1 MEALWILFF
10 LFLAGLLLTF
20 PFIVWHRLSM
30 LRREVLQLQERL
42 RQWEHQGA
50 PATPPVP
57 APATMFVRSSSVS
70 PVVPAPGPPARL
82 PAPVTA
88 RALEDTIGGVWMQNI
103 GAVVLLLGV
112 FLFILW
118 GYSTGRLGA
127 GVLVGTG
134 IGLGLF
140 AVWRGDR
147 LARSLPRLGH
157 AFIGAGFGAIYL
169 SLYLGHYTLHV
180 LPPALALVLLTLTSA
195 ATFGAGLHYRV
206 QAIAAFGVLGA
217 FIPSLFAAWFEL
229 HGFSLEPLPLLGYLT
244 IADVLVFA
252 LAARAGWSGLDL
264 AALLLTT
271 LTWISSDPK
280 PGESWAPIVGLG
292 ALFTGLG
299 FAPLPLLLRVEGRV
313 RAADVAVIACAPA
326 ALLIT
331 TWPWLVH
338 APNPT
343 AALYLF
349 SLASLHLI
357 AAAWVD
363 SRRPERDLWRPLTGA
378 AVVFLTMGLQQL
390 VRADALALTWAV
402 EGVLLVLVGLSP
414 RSAWLRLCGHV
425 ITVAAV
431 LVALFDPATWGQL
444 DLPARLLDPTTLFGA
459 GVIAAL
465 SFGAWAL
472 ARARDRLAPLERWTP
487 EAWTFAG
494 NFLLLFWLTAR
505 ADELTGALH
514 RWFTFE
520 PMPRGEAG
528 GWHRWPGLFVS
539 FAGAMWLA
547 QATVLVWRGA
557 RPGRTFLRCCG
568 YVVAAF
574 AIVAALIAHGMRDHW
589 RPGVWPVLYPE
600 GVVGMGSMLL
610 ALVIVLRLARHRTE
624 LTLLDRKA
632 PEVFA
637 VGLLAI
643 SLLWSARE
651 AGHVAVMVSRAPVDS
666 SGTRTLAAALV
677 SVAWLLEA
685 VLLLAL
691 GWMRTTAL
699 LRWSGLV
706 ILGLTLAKFMV
717 YDLASADVF
726 WRFLTAIAAGA
737 AMLAVSYAY
746 QRRVRSRRA
755 EE

>member
-10 LFLAGLLLTF
+10 LFLAGLLLAF

-42 RQWEHQGA
+42 RQLEHPGA

-57 APATMFVRSSSVS
+57 APATTFVRSSSVS

-280 PGESWAPIVGLG
+280 PGESWA
-292 ALFTGLG
+292 
-299 FAPLPLLLRVEGRV
+299 
-313 RAADVAVIACAPA
+313 
-326 ALLIT
+326 
-331 TWPWLVH
+331 
-338 APNPT
+338 
-343 AALYLF
+343 
-349 SLASLHLI
+349 
-357 AAAWVD
+357 
-363 SRRPERDLWRPLTGA
+363 
-378 AVVFLTMGLQQL
+378 
-390 VRADALALTWAV
+390 
-402 EGVLLVLVGLSP
+402 
-414 RSAWLRLCGHV
+414 RS
-425 ITVAAV
+425 
-431 LVALFDPATWGQL
+431 
-444 DLPARLLDPTTLFGA
+444 
-459 GVIAAL
+459 
-465 SFGAWAL
+465 
-472 ARARDRLAPLERWTP
+472 E
-487 EAWTFAG
+487 E
-494 NFLLLFWLTAR
+494 
-505 ADELTGALH
+505 
-514 RWFTFE
+514 
-520 PMPRGEAG
+520 
-528 GWHRWPGLFVS
+528 
-539 FAGAMWLA
+539 
-547 QATVLVWRGA
+547 
-557 RPGRTFLRCCG
+557 
-568 YVVAAF
+568 
-574 AIVAALIAHGMRDHW
+574 
-589 RPGVWPVLYPE
+589 
-600 GVVGMGSMLL
+600 
-610 ALVIVLRLARHRTE
+610 
-624 LTLLDRKA
+624 
-632 PEVFA
+632 
-637 VGLLAI
+637 
-643 SLLWSARE
+643 
-651 AGHVAVMVSRAPVDS
+651 
-666 SGTRTLAAALV
+666 
-677 SVAWLLEA
+677 
-685 VLLLAL
+685 
-691 GWMRTTAL
+691 
-699 LRWSGLV
+699 
-706 ILGLTLAKFMV
+706 
-717 YDLASADVF
+717 
-726 WRFLTAIAAGA
+726 
-737 AMLAVSYAY
+737 
-746 QRRVRSRRA
+746 RRVGKECRL
-755 EE
+755 